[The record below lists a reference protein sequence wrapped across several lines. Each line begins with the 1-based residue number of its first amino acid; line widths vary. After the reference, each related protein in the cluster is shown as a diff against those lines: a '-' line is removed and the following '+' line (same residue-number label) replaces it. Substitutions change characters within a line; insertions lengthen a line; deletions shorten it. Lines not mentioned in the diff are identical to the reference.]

1 MGPRL
6 RIVQVNDVYTL
17 ENLPRLHTLVQ
28 AMRTEDPADATLV
41 VVAGDFLAPSLL
53 SSLDA
58 GKGMVACLNAVGVTH
73 VIFGNHEDDVPPAE
87 LRERVRELH
96 AKWLDTNVDG
106 FEPALPR
113 SDVVTVT
120 SREGRSVRVG
130 LVGVV
135 MADPSVYRRT
145 PFGGAA
151 IRPANETAVAEATR
165 LLREEACACVVPL
178 THQPMDDDRALART
192 AIEPPFPVIIGGH
205 EHVAAVEQVGATWIV
220 KAGMDAARG
229 AVTDLV
235 WNDAASPTP
244 TVSTRL
250 VPVASYAENEPLRAL
265 VDVHMAKVHAI
276 ESASLVALAPG
287 ETLSSIGTRAR
298 QTSMGAWVC
307 SCLRDA
313 LGADVGV
320 FNGGGI
326 RASREYTERLTYGD
340 IKTELPFDNEVV
352 VVSLPGAVLAE
363 AITASR
369 AHAPAESGGYLQVD
383 DRLATTTV
391 DPART
396 YRVATVRDLFLGMDH
411 IDPLVR
417 WAQANPSALPP
428 AGSGREVKLVLV
440 ESCALALW
448 RSLGGFD
455 AIDANGDG
463 RVTLEEIEAAIARVR
478 HEAPSEV
485 AARLVLQALDRDHS
499 GTVTPDE
506 ARRVER
512 DR

>member
-6 RIVQVNDVYTL
+6 RIVQINDVYSL
-17 ENLPRLHTLVQ
+17 ENLPRLLTLVH
-28 AMRTEDPADATLV
+28 AMRTEDAADATLV

-58 GKGMVACLNAVGVTH
+58 GKGMVACLNAIGVTH

-96 AKWLDTNVDG
+96 AKWIDTNVDG
-106 FEPALPR
+106 FEPKLPR

-120 SREGRSVRVG
+120 AREGRSVRVG

-135 MADPSVYRRT
+135 MNDPSVYRRT

-151 IRPANETAVAEATR
+151 IRPANEAALAEATR
-165 LLREEACACVVPL
+165 LLREEGCACVVPI
-178 THQPMDDDRALART
+178 THQALEDDRALAH
-192 AIEPPFPVIIGGH
+192 ASIEPPFPVILGGH
-205 EHVAAVEQVGATWIV
+205 EHVPETERVGSTWIV
-220 KAGMDAARG
+220 KAGMDAVRA
-229 AVTDLV
+229 AVTDLT
-235 WNDAASPTP
+235 WNDVASSVPS
-244 TVSTRL
+244 VSTRL
-250 VPVASYAENEPLRAL
+250 VPVASYAENQALRAL

-287 ETLSSIGTRAR
+287 ETLSSVGTRVR

-307 SCLRDA
+307 SHLRDA

-326 RASREYTERLTYGD
+326 RASREYVERITFGD

-383 DRLATTTV
+383 DRLATTPI
-391 DPART
+391 DPARN
-396 YRVATVRDLFLGMDH
+396 YCVATVRDLFLGMDH
-411 IDPLVR
+411 IEPLVR
-417 WAQANPSALPP
+417 WAQANPGALPP

-448 RSLGGFD
+448 RTLGGFE

-485 AARLVLQALDRDHS
+485 AAKLVLQALDKDHS
-499 GTVTPDE
+499 GAVTPDE
-506 ARRVER
+506 ADSAER
-512 DR
+512 G

>member
-6 RIVQVNDVYTL
+6 RIVQINDVYTL

-28 AMRTEDPADATLV
+28 AMRSEDAADATLV

-58 GKGMVACLNAVGVTH
+58 GKGMVACLNAIGVTH

-87 LRERVRELH
+87 LRERVRELK
-96 AKWLDTNVDG
+96 AKWIDTNVEG
-106 FEPALPR
+106 FEPKLPR

-120 SREGRSVRVG
+120 SGEGRSVRVG

-145 PFGGAA
+145 PFGGAS
-151 IRPANETAVAEATR
+151 ILPANEAAMEEAVH
-165 LLREEACACVVPL
+165 LLREESCACVVPI
-178 THQPMDDDRALART
+178 THQPLEDDRALARS
-192 AIEPPFPVIIGGH
+192 AIQPPFPVIIGGH
-205 EHVAAVEQVGATWIV
+205 EHVPEVEQVGATWIV
-220 KAGMDAARG
+220 KTGMDAVNA
-229 AVTDLV
+229 AVTDLA
-235 WNDAASPTP
+235 WNDPASARPS
-244 TVSTRL
+244 VSTRL
-250 VPVASYAENEPLRAL
+250 VPVASYAENQPLRTL
-265 VDVHMAKVHAI
+265 VDVHMAKVHAM
-276 ESASLVALAPG
+276 ESATLVALAPG
-287 ETLSSIGTRAR
+287 ETLSSVGTRAR

-313 LGADVGV
+313 LGADVGI

-326 RASREYTERLTYGD
+326 RASREYSGRLTFGD
-340 IKTELPFDNEVV
+340 IQTELPFDNEVAV
-352 VVSLPGAVLAE
+352 VPLPGSVLSD

-383 DRLATTTV
+383 DRLVATPI

-417 WAQANPSALPP
+417 WAQANPVALPP
-428 AGSGREVKLVLV
+428 VGSGREVKLVLV
-440 ESCALALW
+440 ESCALELW

-463 RVTLEEIEAAIARVR
+463 EVTLDEIEAAIARVR
-478 HEAPSEV
+478 HEAPSEI
-485 AARLVLQALDRDHS
+485 AAKLVLKALDRDNS
-499 GTVTPDE
+499 GVVTPDE
-506 ARRVER
+506 AKRADRR
-512 DR
+512 

>member
-6 RIVQVNDVYTL
+6 RIVQINDVYTL

-28 AMRTEDPADATLV
+28 RARTEDAADATLV

-58 GKGMVACLNAVGVTH
+58 GKGMVACLNAIGVTH

-87 LRERVRELH
+87 LRERVRELR
-96 AKWLDTNVDG
+96 AKWIDTNVEG
-106 FEPALPR
+106 FEPRLPH

-120 SREGRSVRVG
+120 SREGRTVCLG

-135 MADPSVYRRT
+135 MSDPSIYRRT
-145 PFGGAA
+145 PFGGAS
-151 IRPANETAVAEATR
+151 ILPANEAALAEATR
-165 LLREEACACVVPL
+165 LVRQEGCTCVVPI
-178 THQPMDDDRALART
+178 THQPLEDDRALAR
-192 AIEPPFPVIIGGH
+192 AAVRPPFPVIIGGH
-205 EHVAAVEQVGATWIV
+205 EHVPEVEQVGATWIV
-220 KAGMDAARG
+220 KAGMDAVQA
-229 AVTDLV
+229 AVTDLA
-235 WNDAASPTP
+235 WNDPASAVPS
-244 TVSTRL
+244 VSVRL
-250 VPVASYAENEPLRAL
+250 VPVATYPENQPLRAL

-276 ESASLVALAPG
+276 ESATLVTLPPG
-287 ETLSSIGTRAR
+287 ETLSSVGTRVR

-307 SCLRDA
+307 SQLRDA
-313 LGADVGV
+313 LGADVGI

-326 RASREYTERLTYGD
+326 RASREYAERLTFGD

-352 VVSLPGAVLAE
+352 VVSLPGVVLAD
-363 AITASR
+363 AITTSH
-369 AHAPAESGGYLQVD
+369 AHAPAEWGGYLQVD
-383 DRLATTTV
+383 DRLATTPI

-411 IDPLVR
+411 IEPLVR
-417 WAQANPSALPP
+417 WARAHPGGVPPPS
-428 AGSGREVKLVLV
+428 SGREVKLVLV

-448 RSLGGFD
+448 RSLGGFE

-485 AARLVLQALDRDHS
+485 AAKLVLQALDRDHS
-499 GTVTPDE
+499 GVVTPDE

-512 DR
+512 R

>member
-1 MGPRL
+1 LDLRL
-6 RIVQVNDVYTL
+6 RIVQINDVYTL
-17 ENLPRLHTLVQ
+17 ENLPRLHSLVQ
-28 AMRTEDPADATLV
+28 AMRTEDAANATLV

-58 GKGMVACLNAVGVTH
+58 GKGMVACLNAIGVTH

-87 LRERVRELH
+87 LRERVRELR
-96 AKWLDTNVDG
+96 AKWIGTNLDG
-106 FEPALPR
+106 FEPKLPR

-135 MADPSVYRRT
+135 TDDPSVYRPT

-151 IRPANETAVAEATR
+151 IRSANEAAVAEATR
-165 LLREEACACVVPL
+165 LMREESCACVVSI
-178 THQPMDDDRALART
+178 THQPMDDDRALARVT
-192 AIEPPFPVIIGGH
+192 IDPPFPVIIGGH
-205 EHVAAVEQVGATWIV
+205 EHTPVMEQVGCTWVV
-220 KAGMDAARG
+220 KSGMDAVSA
-229 AVTDLV
+229 AVADLT
-235 WNDAASPTP
+235 WSDPASPVP
-244 TVSTRL
+244 SVSTRL
-250 VPVASYAENEPLRAL
+250 VPVASHAESQPLRAL

-276 ESASLVALAPG
+276 ESAALVMLAPG
-287 ETLSSIGTRAR
+287 QTLSSVGTRAR

-307 SCLRDA
+307 SRLRDA
-313 LGADVGV
+313 LGADVSV

-326 RASREYTERLTYGD
+326 RASREYTERITFGD

-352 VVSLPGAVLAE
+352 VVSLPGSVLAE
-363 AITASR
+363 AIAASH
-369 AHAPAESGGYLQVD
+369 AHAPMESGGYLQVD
-383 DRLATTTV
+383 DRLATTPI
-391 DPART
+391 DPARV

-411 IDPLVR
+411 NGPLVH

-428 AGSGREVKLVLV
+428 DGSGREVKLVLV

-485 AARLVLQALDRDHS
+485 AARLVLQALDKDHS
-499 GTVTPDE
+499 NTVTPEE
-506 ARRVER
+506 AAPAER

>member
-6 RIVQVNDVYTL
+6 RIVQINDVYTL

-28 AMRTEDPADATLV
+28 AARNEDAADATLV

-58 GKGMVACLNAVGVTH
+58 GKGMVACLNAIGVTH

-87 LRERVRELH
+87 LRERVRELR
-96 AKWLDTNVDG
+96 AKWIDTNVEG
-106 FEPALPR
+106 FVPKLPT
-113 SDVVTVT
+113 SDVVPVT
-120 SREGRSVRVG
+120 SRDGRSVRVG

-135 MADPSVYRRT
+135 MSDPSVYRRT

-151 IRPANETAVAEATR
+151 IRPANDAALAEAMR
-165 LLREEACACVVPL
+165 LLEQGCACVIPI
-178 THQPMDDDRALART
+178 THQPIEDDRALAR
-192 AIEPPFPVIIGGH
+192 AAVQPPFPVIVGGH
-205 EHVAAVEQVGATWIV
+205 EHVPETEQVATTWIV
-220 KAGMDAARG
+220 KAGMDAVRA

-235 WNDAASPTP
+235 WNDPASPVP
-244 TVSTRL
+244 SASVRL
-250 VPVASYAENEPLRAL
+250 VPVATYAENQPLRAL

-276 ESASLVALAPG
+276 ESATLVTLRPG
-287 ETLSSIGTRAR
+287 ETLSSVGTRVR

-307 SCLRDA
+307 SRLRDA

-326 RASREYTERLTYGD
+326 RASREYAERITFGD

-352 VVSLPGAVLAE
+352 VVPLPGVVLAD
-363 AITASR
+363 AIAASH
-369 AHAPAESGGYLQVD
+369 AHAPAEWGGYLQED
-383 DRLATTTV
+383 DRLAMTTI

-411 IDPLVR
+411 IEPLVR
-417 WAQANPSALPP
+417 WAQANPGALPP

-448 RSLGGFD
+448 RSLGGFE

-485 AARLVLQALDRDHS
+485 AAKLVLQALDRDHS
-499 GTVTPDE
+499 GVVTPDE
-506 ARRVER
+506 AQRA
-512 DR
+512 DRG

>member
-6 RIVQVNDVYTL
+6 RIVQINDVYSL

-28 AMRTEDPADATLV
+28 AVRTEDAADTTLV

-58 GKGMVACLNAVGVTH
+58 GKGMVACLNAIGVTH
-73 VIFGNHEDDVPPAE
+73 VIFGNHEDDVPPGE
-87 LRERVRELH
+87 LRERVRELK
-96 AKWLDTNVDG
+96 AQWIDTNVDG
-106 FEPALPR
+106 FEPKLPR

-120 SREGRSVRVG
+120 ASDGRTVRVG

-135 MADPSVYRRT
+135 MNDPSVYRRT
-145 PFGGAA
+145 PFGGAT
-151 IRPANETAVAEATR
+151 IRPANEAALAEATR
-165 LLREEACACVVPL
+165 LLGEEGCACVVPI
-178 THQPMDDDRALART
+178 THQPLEDDRTLAR
-192 AIEPPFPVIIGGH
+192 APMQPPFPVIVGGH
-205 EHVAAVEQVGATWIV
+205 EHVPVTERVGTTWIV
-220 KAGMDAARG
+220 KAGMDAVRA
-229 AVTDLV
+229 AVTDLA
-235 WNDAASPTP
+235 WNDPACAVPW
-244 TVSTRL
+244 VSTRMA
-250 VPVASYAENEPLRAL
+250 PVSSYPENEPLRAL

-276 ESASLVALAPG
+276 ESASLVTLAPG
-287 ETLSSIGTRAR
+287 ETLSSIGTRVR

-307 SCLRDA
+307 SRLRDA

-326 RASREYTERLTYGD
+326 RASHEYAERITFGD

-352 VVSLPGAVLAE
+352 VVSLPGAVLVE
-363 AITASR
+363 AIAASR

-383 DRLATTTV
+383 DRLATAGV
-391 DPART
+391 DPGRT

-411 IDPLVR
+411 IEPLVR
-417 WAQANPSALPP
+417 WAKANPDALPP

-448 RSLGGFD
+448 RTLGGFD

-485 AARLVLQALDRDHS
+485 AAKLVLQALDRDRS
-499 GTVTPDE
+499 GAVTPDE
-506 ARRVER
+506 AER
-512 DR
+512 AERG

>member
-6 RIVQVNDVYTL
+6 RIVQINDVYTL
-17 ENLPRLHTLVQ
+17 ENLPRLRTLVQ
-28 AMRTEDPADATLV
+28 AMREEDPADAMLV

-58 GKGMVACLNAVGVTH
+58 GKGMVACLNAIGVTH
-73 VIFGNHEDDVPPAE
+73 AIFGNHEDDVPPAE

-96 AKWLDTNVDG
+96 ATWIDTNVEG
-106 FEPALPR
+106 FEPKLPR
-113 SDVVTVT
+113 SDVVNVT
-120 SREGRSVRVG
+120 SREGRTVRVG

-135 MADPSVYRRT
+135 MSDPSVYRRT

-151 IRPANETAVAEATR
+151 IRPANDAAVSEAAR
-165 LLREEACACVVPL
+165 LLREENCACVVPV
-178 THQPMDDDRALART
+178 THQPLEDDRALARA
-192 AIEPPFPVIIGGH
+192 AIAPPFPVILGGH
-205 EHVAAVEQVGATWIV
+205 EHVPVLEELGGTWIV
-220 KAGMDAARG
+220 KAGMDAARA
-229 AVTDLV
+229 AVTELA
-235 WNDAASPTP
+235 WNDAASPVP
-244 TVSTRL
+244 SVSSRL
-250 VPVASYAENEPLRAL
+250 VPVTSYAENQPLRAL
-265 VDVHMAKVHAI
+265 VDLHMAKVHAI
-276 ESASLVALAPG
+276 ESATLVTLGPG
-287 ETLSSIGTRAR
+287 ATLSSVGTRVR

-307 SCLRDA
+307 SRLRDA
-313 LGADVGV
+313 LGADAGV

-326 RASREYTERLTYGD
+326 RASREYRERITFGD

-352 VVSLPGAVLAE
+352 TVPLPGSVLAE
-363 AITASR
+363 AIATSR
-369 AHAPAESGGYLQVD
+369 SHAPAESGGYLQVD
-383 DRLATTTV
+383 DRLATTPI

-411 IDPLVR
+411 IEPLVR
-417 WAQANPSALPP
+417 WAQANPGSLPP

-455 AIDANGDG
+455 AIDANHDG

-485 AARLVLQALDRDHS
+485 AAKLVLQALDRDRS
-499 GTVTPDE
+499 GEVTREE
-506 ARRVER
+506 AGRADRR
-512 DR
+512 

>member
-1 MGPRL
+1 VGPRL
-6 RIVQVNDVYTL
+6 RIVQVNDVYSL

-28 AMRTEDPADATLV
+28 AMRTEDAADATLV
-41 VVAGDFLAPSLL
+41 IVAGDFLAPSLL

-58 GKGMVACLNAVGVTH
+58 GKGMVACLNAIGVTH
-73 VIFGNHEDDVPPAE
+73 VIFGNHEDDVPPVE
-87 LRERVRELH
+87 LRGRVQELH
-96 AKWLDTNVDG
+96 VKWLDTNVEG
-106 FEPALPR
+106 FEPKLPR

-120 SREGRSVRVG
+120 SRDGRSVRVG

-135 MADPSVYRRT
+135 MGDPSIYRRT

-151 IRPANETAVAEATR
+151 IRPANDAALAEATR
-165 LLREEACACVVPL
+165 LLRDEGCACVIPL
-178 THQPMDDDRALART
+178 THQPMDDDRALARAT
-192 AIEPPFPVIIGGH
+192 IQPPFPLIIGGH
-205 EHVAAVEQVGATWIV
+205 EHAPQMEQVGGTWIV
-220 KAGMDAARG
+220 KSGMDAVRA
-229 AVTDLV
+229 AVTDLA
-235 WNDAASPTP
+235 WNDAASPP
-244 TVSTRL
+244 TVRARL
-250 VPVASYAENEPLRAL
+250 VPVASYEENEPLRAL

-276 ESASLVALAPG
+276 ESAALVTLGPG
-287 ETLSSIGTRAR
+287 EALSSVGARAR

-307 SCLRDA
+307 SRLRDA

-352 VVSLPGAVLAE
+352 VVSLPGSVLAE
-363 AITASR
+363 GIAASR
-369 AHAPAESGGYLQVD
+369 ANAPVESGGYLQVD
-383 DRLATTTV
+383 DRLATTAV

-411 IDPLVR
+411 IEPLVR
-417 WAQANPSALPP
+417 WAQANPGSLPP
-428 AGSGREVKLVLV
+428 AGNGREVKLVLV

-448 RSLGGFD
+448 RTLGGFD

-485 AARLVLQALDRDHS
+485 AAKLVLQALDRDHS
-499 GTVTPDE
+499 GAVTPDE
-506 ARRVER
+506 SVT
-512 DR
+512 